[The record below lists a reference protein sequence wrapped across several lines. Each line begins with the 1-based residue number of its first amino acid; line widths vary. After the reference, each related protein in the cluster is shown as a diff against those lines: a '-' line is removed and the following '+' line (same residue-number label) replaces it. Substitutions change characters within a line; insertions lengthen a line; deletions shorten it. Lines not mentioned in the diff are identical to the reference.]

1 MGKVFRLT
9 WQLNLL
15 LFCMGSRHC
24 KCTCHATS
32 DHARRSGI
40 TPPPYTKYV
49 LIWSYYLYGGG
60 ELVQFSTKTRWLP
73 PYLAI
78 CMLFLLYMAG
88 VFCTPK
94 YSNTGLFLKLS
105 SLNMNKFK
113 NRWSGHIELLKM
125 YWMYNILNTPERGYT
140 VWVFYNS
147 NAFLYLAS
155 SCWSSATA
163 SRQEM
168 RQERGDIR

>member
-1 MGKVFRLT
+1 MYLPCNIGPCPPIWHHSTAVHKVCPYMVILSVR
-9 WQLNLL
+9 WWRVGSVLNEDALASP
-15 LFCMGSRHC
+15 LF
-24 KCTCHATS
+24 
-32 DHARRSGI
+32 
-40 TPPPYTKYV
+40 P
-49 LIWSYYLYGGG
+49 
-60 ELVQFSTKTRWLP
+60 
-73 PYLAI
+73 I
-78 CMLFLLYMAG
+78 CMLFIQYMAG
-88 VFCTPK
+88 VLCTSK